1 MILNLNKRAH
11 MKLKF
16 AWPLLSILCCFQLQL
31 AHGQGTFPDKTIHL
45 IVPQAAG
52 GPSDVIGRVLAQRL
66 SESLGKSVI
75 VDNKPGAGGNI
86 GVDATA
92 KAKPDGYLM
101 IVTIVGNIAINDSL
115 FKNLPFSATRD
126 LEGISKV
133 VSSPMV
139 LVANPAFEPNSIAE
153 LIALAKSKPAMT
165 FAYGSPGAGSPQH
178 IGGELVNSKA
188 GIKLGHIPYKGAAP
202 ALTDLLG
209 NQVPLAIVGLPA
221 ALPYIKS
228 GKIKAIAVFSK
239 TRSRLAPNIPTFVES
254 GFPEIEAELVYGVFV
269 PAGTPKPVVNTLNQ
283 KIGDALN
290 SKEVREKFLND
301 GFDVVFSTPGELN
314 DYLKSEVLK
323 WRPVVRESGATPD

>member
-1 MILNLNKRAH
+1 

-16 AWPLLSILCCFQLQL
+16 AFLLLPLICFFQLPL
-31 AHGQGTFPDKTIHL
+31 ANAQSAYPDKTIHL

-52 GPSDVIGRVLAQRL
+52 GPSDVLGRVLAQKL

-92 KAKPDGYLM
+92 KSKPDGYVML
-101 IVTIVGNIAINDSL
+101 VTIVGNIAINDSL
-115 FKNLPFSATRD
+115 FKTLPFSAPRD
-126 LEGISKV
+126 LDGVSKV

-153 LIALAKSKPAMT
+153 MIALAKSKPALT
-165 FAYGSPGAGSPQH
+165 FSYGSPGAGSPQH

-209 NQVPLAIVGLPA
+209 NQIPLAIVGLPA
-221 ALPYIKS
+221 ALPYIKA

-239 TRSRLAPNIPTFVES
+239 TRSRLAPNVPTFVES

-269 PAGTPKPVVNTLNQ
+269 PAGTPKPVINTLNQ
-283 KIGDALN
+283 KIGEVLN
-290 SKEVREKFLND
+290 SKEVKDKFLND